1 MEDNMT
7 VTSKRMFEQATVEI
21 MTVREAV
28 DFLEKKAKMRTL
40 REKLEKYSRGRDL
53 KTTLTQGMLAH
64 HPDMGEDFIERRV
77 EDWLNNPGN
86 QTLRK
91 SDAIEICFI
100 LELSVEDA
108 GAFTALACEEGLHW
122 RNPDEIV
129 YIFALKQ
136 GMGYPE
142 AEKLNEEM
150 MDILSDKKGSEI
162 LMEDN
167 FTPII
172 RGEVTAL
179 QTKEELID
187 YLTEASI
194 RLGRYHNNAYRLF
207 MDMMDVLE
215 HPKLDETEENAG
227 LFDSEKLTVHDIVK
241 EYFCESD
248 VLCAKARIRSG
259 KKGGNFPEEDRR
271 FFSVIQKKVSDCWPN
286 ETTLKRMKS
295 READVTRKVLILLFL
310 ATDQG
315 PATEDEND
323 LEFVLSRE
331 EVFEDL
337 YQRLNDMLLQCG
349 FMTLDPRAPFDWLIL
364 YCICV
369 EDMFDVDIRMKTIFK
384 EMFGER
390 DGEAKDG

>member
-1 MEDNMT
+1 MENNMT
-7 VTSKRMFEQATVEI
+7 AISKRMFEQATSELL
-21 MTVREAV
+21 TVREAV
-28 DFLEKKAKMRTL
+28 DFLEREAKMRTL
-40 REKLEKYSRGRDL
+40 REKLEKFSHGHELRAVLVQG
-53 KTTLTQGMLAH
+53 LTRH
-64 HPDMGEDFIERRV
+64 HSDMGVDFIERRV
-77 EDWLNNPGN
+77 SDWLNNPGN

-91 SDAIEICFI
+91 SEAIEICFI
-100 LELSVEDA
+100 LGLSVEEADE
-108 GAFTALACEEGLHW
+108 FTALVCEEGLHW

-136 GMGYPE
+136 GMDYLE
-142 AEKLNEEM
+142 AEKLKEEM
-150 MDILSDKKGSEI
+150 TELLSGKKSSEN

-172 RGEVTAL
+172 RAEVAAL
-179 QTKEELID
+179 RTKEELID
-187 YLTEASI
+187 YLMGAAL

-215 HPKLDETEENAG
+215 HPRLDETEENAG
-227 LFDSEKLTVHDIVK
+227 LFESEKLTIHDILR
-241 EYFCESD
+241 EYFYENN
-248 VLCAKARIRSG
+248 VIYAKEQVRASKKKSG
-259 KKGGNFPEEDRR
+259 ALSEEEKLV
-271 FFSVIQKKVSDCWPN
+271 FTVIQKKVSDCWPN
-286 ETTLKRMKS
+286 EIAIAKMKS

-315 PATEDEND
+315 LMAEDED
-323 LEFVLSRE
+323 DFESVLSKD

-349 FMTLDPRAPFDWLIL
+349 FMALDPRAPFDWLVL

-369 EDMFDVDIRMKTIFK
+369 EDMFDVDIRMKAIFK

-390 DGEAKDG
+390 D

>member
-1 MEDNMT
+1 MEGNMT
-7 VTSKRMFEQATVEI
+7 VTSKRMFEQATAEI

-28 DFLEKKAKMRTL
+28 DFLEKEAKMRTL
-40 REKLEKYSRGRDL
+40 RDKLEKFAQGRDL
-53 KTTLTQGMLAH
+53 QETLTCGLWQH
-64 HPDMGEDFIERRV
+64 HPDMDREFIERRV
-77 EDWLNNPGN
+77 DDWLNNPVN
-86 QTLRK
+86 QMLRK
-91 SDAIEICFI
+91 RDAIEICFI
-100 LELSVEDA
+100 LGLSVEEAD
-108 GAFTALACEEGLHW
+108 AFTALACEEGLHW

-136 GMGYPE
+136 GMDYLE

-150 MDILSDKKGSEI
+150 MEILPDKKGSEI

-172 RGEVTAL
+172 RSEVAAL
-179 QTKEELID
+179 RTREELID
-187 YLTEASI
+187 YLTEAAI

-207 MDMMDVLE
+207 VDMMDVLE

-227 LFDSEKLTVHDIVK
+227 LFDSEKLTVHDVVK
-241 EYFCESD
+241 EYLCGSN
-248 VLCAKARIRSG
+248 VLYAKERIRNG
-259 KKGGNFPEEDRR
+259 KKGGALSEEEKR
-271 FFSVIQKKVSDCWPN
+271 FFTIIQKKVSDCWPN
-286 ETTLKRMKS
+286 ETALEKMKS

-315 PATEDEND
+315 PVTEDED
-323 LEFVLSRE
+323 DMECALSRD
-331 EVFEDL
+331 EVFEDI

-349 FMTLDPRAPFDWLIL
+349 FMTLDPRAPFDWLII

-369 EDMFDVDIRMKTIFK
+369 DDMFDVDIRMKAIFK

-390 DGEAKDG
+390 D